1 MKTEQEWFCE
11 ECGSKLKS
19 QPGFTDTCGFWMCW
33 VCQCENVVNENNSYS
48 ADDSFTLDVN

>member
-11 ECGSKLKS
+11 ECGSKLNS

-33 VCQCENVVNENNSYS
+33 VCQCENVANDNSYEE
-48 ADDSFTLDVN
+48 DDSFKTMNNG